1 VDSEKVAK
9 RGYRSRLRAERAADT
24 RERIITAA
32 RELFAS
38 HGFEAATV
46 AAIAESAGVAEPT
59 VYATFGSKRAIMAAL
74 LARTELDAQAPAWF
88 EKISN
93 EPDPAT
99 KLDLFAAWSRT
110 IFTTSQDLA
119 VAVHR
124 GAAFA
129 ELREEAEHHR
139 RQAIDDLIATLDA
152 AGALRHDLPVKQA
165 ADRAWILTGPELYLL
180 ATTCGWT
187 PSRYQRWLAELLRD
201 QLLHFEPGNKTI
213 SERARPNRPH

>member
-1 VDSEKVAK
+1 VDSEKVVK
-9 RGYRSRLRAERAADT
+9 RSYRSHLRAERAADT
-24 RERIITAA
+24 RERITTAA
-32 RELFAS
+32 RELFTS
-38 HGFEAATV
+38 HGFEAATI
-46 AAIAESAGVAEPT
+46 AAIAERAGVAEPT

-74 LARTELDAQAPAWF
+74 LARTELDAQAPAWS

-93 EPDPAT
+93 EPDPAA

-110 IFTTSQDLA
+110 IFTTSQDLS

-129 ELREEAEHHR
+129 ELREEAEHRR

-152 AGALRHDLPVKQA
+152 AGALRDDLPVKQA

-187 PSRYQRWLAELLRD
+187 PSHYQRWLAELLRD
-201 QLLHFEPGNKTI
+201 QLLQPGSKPI
-213 SERARPNRPH
+213 SKRPRPSRPH